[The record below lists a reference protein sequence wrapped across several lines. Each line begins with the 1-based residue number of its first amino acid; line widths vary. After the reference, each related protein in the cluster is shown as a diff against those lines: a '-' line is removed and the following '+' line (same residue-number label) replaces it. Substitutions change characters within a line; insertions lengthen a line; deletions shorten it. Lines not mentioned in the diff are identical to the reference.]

1 MRPGGLVVFGV
12 WFVVWSIVTPVSRG
26 SSGTVSHVSDCRIT
40 NVH

>member
-1 MRPGGLVVFGV
+1 MRPGGLVVFGS
-12 WFVVWSIVTPVSRG
+12 VVWSIVTPVSRG